1 MDINQ
6 LQTFLRVSEYGS
18 FTKAGEQSFISGT
31 AVMKQINR
39 LETELNLKLFLRTA
53 TGVNLTPQGKKFQ
66 PYVRQLLDLLNTAVE
81 ETRRVRTDDK
91 RIILLGTS
99 LLHPADPFMA
109 LWKQVAPKM
118 PRFQIRLV
126 QLQEDLNSS
135 NREYAMLGRS
145 SDLIVGTFDSTTL
158 KHSFSAI
165 KLGSYH
171 FGIAVRS
178 DNPLAQLEA
187 ISFQDLARERVLMV
201 PTGISEK
208 NDLLRKQM
216 LTEVPTIQT
225 IDTNGRYD
233 INTFNETVE
242 ENIAMISLTP
252 WKNIHPNLV
261 TVPLKTDVTVDYG
274 LLSTKL
280 PGKKTADFLH
290 EFIQN
295 NDEKEFPTTM

>member
-6 LQTFLRVSEYGS
+6 LQTFLRVCEYGS

-39 LETELNLKLFLRTA
+39 LETELNLKLFIRTA
-53 TGVNLTPQGKKFQ
+53 TGVTLTPQGKKFW
-66 PYVRQLLDLLNTAVE
+66 PYVQQLLDLLNTAVE

-91 RIILLGTS
+91 RVILLGTS
-99 LLHPADPFMA
+99 LLHPADPFMS
-109 LWKQVAPKM
+109 LWEKVAPAM
-118 PRFQIRLV
+118 PKFQIRLV

-158 KHSFSAI
+158 KQSFSAI
-165 KLGSYH
+165 KLGSYD

-178 DNPLAQLEA
+178 DNPLAQQEE
-187 ISFQDLARERVLMV
+187 ISFEDLAQQKVLMV

-208 NDLLRKQM
+208 NDLLRQQM
-216 LTEVPTIQT
+216 LTAVPSIQAINT
-225 IDTNGRYD
+225 SGRYD

-252 WKNIHPNLV
+252 WKRIHPNLV
-261 TVPLKTDVTVDYG
+261 TIPLKTDIHVDYG

-290 EFIQN
+290 DFIHNRDVQA
-295 NDEKEFPTTM
+295 TTL